1 MRFKL
6 KILFKW
12 LLSTLMLLVIIQV
25 IHFFILAYPKLFFE
39 NEIKYKRYSIYYD
52 APITWEVLKT
62 FDEVEDRLTAIE
74 IFDSSFAPKIYI
86 CHDQKLYSFLTF
98 LLGMNSNSSG
108 VNISLV
114 DNTFL
119 NISRIEKLKA
129 DHDRR
134 ILHSHIAGKTE
145 QIIAHELIH
154 NLSQKKIGWCAYRRL
169 PKWKREGYAEF
180 GSVISKIG
188 YDKNFESLFE
198 RSKIYFEQDLFNAPF
213 HSKEYYKFQLQVE
226 YLFKVKKYSFDEFI
240 KDTNSEKS
248 VFNDFQNWYKGMK
261 NKVQ

>member
-1 MRFKL
+1 
-6 KILFKW
+6 
-12 LLSTLMLLVIIQV
+12 
-25 IHFFILAYPKLFFE
+25 
-39 NEIKYKRYSIYYD
+39 
-52 APITWEVLKT
+52 
-62 FDEVEDRLTAIE
+62 
-74 IFDSSFAPKIYI
+74 
-86 CHDQKLYSFLTF
+86 
-98 LLGMNSNSSG
+98 MNSSSSG
-108 VNISLV
+108 VNISIV
-114 DNTFL
+114 DNTFI

-129 DHDRR
+129 DHNRR
-134 ILHSHIAGKTE
+134 IVHSHLAGRTE

-188 YDKNFESLFE
+188 SDKNFESLFE
-198 RSKIYFEQDLFNAPF
+198 RSKIYFEEDLFNVPF
-213 HSKEYYKFQLQVE
+213 HSKEYYKFQLLVE

-261 NKVQ
+261 NK